1 MELPAGT
8 VGGLLSSLELYPFF
22 DRDINIPDLDLN
34 KAVKPGWYRVD
45 GASFKNVPTGKY
57 NYGLLVVL
65 GNVKPY
71 RRMIQF
77 YITDNYEFCFRR
89 SYGGSAG
96 KEEIDDQW
104 LVVQTNSI

>member
-1 MELPAGT
+1 M
-8 VGGLLSSLELYPFF
+8 GGLLSSLELYPFF